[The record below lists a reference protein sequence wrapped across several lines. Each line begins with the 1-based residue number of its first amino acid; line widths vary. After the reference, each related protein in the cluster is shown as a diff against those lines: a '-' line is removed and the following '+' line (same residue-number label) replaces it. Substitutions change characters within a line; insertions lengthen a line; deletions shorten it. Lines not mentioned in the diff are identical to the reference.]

1 MLLSRNGL
9 CEMDERTVFENANV
23 ITMDEATPCS
33 NGVVVASGRI
43 VSLDPDSASDCL
55 NRIDCQGKTMIPGLV
70 DTHIHLHAYAKKCV
84 GNDLSLIDGLT
95 IEKVRAY
102 ISDLCSKA
110 DSGEWITIFGYDPY
124 RIAGQELLT
133 RWDIDEVSRNNPV
146 RMYHRSGQ
154 GQLCNSH
161 ALELMGISIESED
174 PDGGMIDR
182 VIPSGEPSG
191 MLYGMDGYISAF
203 VPTAKR
209 PEMQEAATRAGEM
222 LAKAGITCVHD
233 ATLRNTFERL
243 ETLERWHEQGAL
255 PQRLRCMIGIDEFLA
270 NRDSLSRRFED
281 HGSFYGVKIIL
292 NEIRGRLNIE
302 RGQLK
307 DYLVALEEA
316 SVPGMIHCVDEL
328 QLEVA
333 LDAIEA
339 ARNAFP
345 GRNVPHRIE
354 HASLCSDQM
363 IERMAALGAYASSQP
378 GFLYY
383 SGERYLDTIDEGGIQ
398 ELYRFRSLRDAG
410 VNVSFSS
417 DAPISPVKPFKGI
430 YSAVTRRSEKGRVV
444 LGSEQLSV
452 MDGLRMYTINGARAM
467 GMDGEIGSLSCGK
480 RADMVLLSSNP
491 LSCDL
496 STLESIEAE
505 MTVIGGRTIWQASA

>member
-1 MLLSRNGL
+1 
-9 CEMDERTVFENANV
+9 MDERTVFENANV

-33 NGVVVASGRI
+33 SGVVVASGRI
-43 VSLDPDSASDCL
+43 VSLDPDSAPDCP

-84 GNDLSLIDGLT
+84 GNDLSLIDDLT

-102 ISDLCSKA
+102 ILDLCSKA
-110 DSGEWITIFGYDPY
+110 DPGEWITIFGYDPY
-124 RIAGQELLT
+124 RIAEQQLLT
-133 RWDIDEVSRNNPV
+133 RWDIDEVSKDNPV

-154 GQLCNSH
+154 GQLCNSC

-191 MLYGMDGYISAF
+191 MLYGMDRLISAF
-203 VPTAKR
+203 VPTAKKTKMHR
-209 PEMQEAATRAGEM
+209 AAARAGDM
-222 LAKAGITCVHD
+222 LARAGITCVHD
-233 ATLRNTFERL
+233 ATLRNSFERL
-243 ETLERWHEQGAL
+243 ETLEQWHERGAL

-270 NRDSLSRRFED
+270 NRDSLPRHFENHD
-281 HGSFYGVKIIL
+281 SFYGVKIIL

-302 RGQLK
+302 REQLK
-307 DYLVALEEA
+307 NYLIALEEA
-316 SVPGMIHCVDEL
+316 SVPAMIHCVDEL
-328 QLEVA
+328 QLEVT

-339 ARNAFP
+339 ARSAFP

-363 IERMAALGAYASSQP
+363 IERMAALGIYASSQP

-383 SGERYLDTIDEGGIQ
+383 SGERYLDTIDEDGIQ

-430 YSAVTRRSEKGRVV
+430 YSAVTRRSEGGHIV
-444 LGSEQLSV
+444 LGSERLSV
-452 MDGLRMYTINGARAM
+452 MDGLKMYTIDGARAM
-467 GMDGEIGSLSCGK
+467 GMDDEIGSLSIGK
-480 RADMVLLSSNP
+480 CADMVLLSSNP

-496 STLESIEAE
+496 SAIENIEVE